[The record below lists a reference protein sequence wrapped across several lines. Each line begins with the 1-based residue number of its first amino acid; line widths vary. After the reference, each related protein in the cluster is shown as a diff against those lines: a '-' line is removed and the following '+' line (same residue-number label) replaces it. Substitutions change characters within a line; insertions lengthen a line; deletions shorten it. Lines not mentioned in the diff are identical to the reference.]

1 MFYRKTN
8 LLCLPDCIL
17 LMILEYIE
25 LKELLQVVNRICRR
39 LNDLIVQC
47 SSLWRIF
54 DFQNLAS
61 INGEKLKG
69 ILKYSQGFERF
80 LIGFWRIDCKIEKLN
95 EIFQQGFYGSPNLY
109 WMDLSNCQLSSL
121 SFLPFVPNLQILCLA
136 HCTNLVDKEL
146 KFLSQC
152 KYLDQID
159 LSFTFITGR
168 EVIQHIVTNH
178 NINLTPLD
186 MRGTQVSVENC
197 SSILKRFSE
206 TLLFFSINRPQFD
219 TEKQHLEEIAA
230 NYSDCFISF

>member
-54 DFQNLAS
+54 DFKNPAL

-69 ILKYSQGFERF
+69 ILKHSQGFERF

-109 WMDLSNCQLSSL
+109 WIWIY
-121 SFLPFVPNLQILCLA
+121 QIVSYRLC
-136 HCTNLVDKEL
+136 
-146 KFLSQC
+146 
-152 KYLDQID
+152 
-159 LSFTFITGR
+159 
-168 EVIQHIVTNH
+168 
-178 NINLTPLD
+178 
-186 MRGTQVSVENC
+186 
-197 SSILKRFSE
+197 RFC
-206 TLLFFSINRPQFD
+206 LLFQICKFSVLLTVQ
-219 TEKQHLEEIAA
+219 T
-230 NYSDCFISF
+230 

>member
-1 MFYRKTN
+1 MARNLRVFWNIRKDSN
-8 LLCLPDCIL
+8 VFLLDFGA
-17 LMILEYIE
+17 
-25 LKELLQVVNRICRR
+25 
-39 LNDLIVQC
+39 LIV
-47 SSLWRIF
+47 
-54 DFQNLAS
+54 
-61 INGEKLKG
+61 KLKSWM
-69 ILKYSQGFERF
+69 KYSNK
-80 LIGFWRIDCKIEKLN
+80 D
-95 EIFQQGFYGSPNLY
+95 S
-109 WMDLSNCQLSSL
+109 MDLQIYIGWIYQIVSYRLCRT

-168 EVIQHIVTNH
+168 GVIQHIVTNH
-178 NINLTPLD
+178 NINLTSLD

-230 NYSDCFISF
+230 NYSDCFISFWKKNHFCKEHCSNFQVSFDFLI